1 MMSQHHVGLCELK
14 LGKFTWIEYVPPGMM
29 DADSCEPSLLV
40 CAETILEQNGS
51 ES

>member
-1 MMSQHHVGLCELK
+1 MSQHHEGLCELK
-14 LGKFTWIEYVPPGMM
+14 PGKFTEIVYIPAGVIV
-29 DADSCEPSLLV
+29 ADSCEPSLLV

>member
-1 MMSQHHVGLCELK
+1 MSQHHEGLCELK
-14 LGKFTWIEYVPPGMM
+14 LGKFTEIEYVPPSVMSP
-29 DADSCEPSLLV
+29 DSCEPSLLV